1 MTFWHTP
8 SESYK
13 FQPSKINGMNPP
25 INQTILAFSSTWGIE
40 MSKRLDI
47 HKKSDSPNGA
57 HESTVTGTGL
67 DCNVLM
73 KTLTWSTTRFEHCP
87 GSGLMRRSM
96 IRGKFPPFGGR
107 LQTGALKRRKI

>member
-13 FQPSKINGMNPP
+13 FQPSKTNGMYPP

-73 KTLTWSTTRFEHCP
+73 KIACVVQRLDRAAASRSAEESY
-87 GSGLMRRSM
+87 GMRH
-96 IRGKFPPFGGR
+96 
-107 LQTGALKRRKI
+107 